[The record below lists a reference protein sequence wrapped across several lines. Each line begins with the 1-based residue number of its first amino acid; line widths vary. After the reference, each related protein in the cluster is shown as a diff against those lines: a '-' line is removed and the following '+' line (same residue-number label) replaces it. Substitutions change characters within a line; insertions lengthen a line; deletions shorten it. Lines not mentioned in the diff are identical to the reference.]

1 MFKTWAA
8 LCGALILAAG
18 TADAAGLRG
27 EYVEARTNDVFTGPC
42 FSNAEV
48 YTTGHQAVIAWKVTE
63 GSYKGVDLAG
73 LAVAAA
79 VRGTSTFEADQ
90 PDQAQAV
97 LIVDKMATPAQREAL
112 VAMAKSLGGDRLKN
126 VVAVRDSV
134 IAMTVG
140 QHESESIAA
149 TPEHGHHA
157 MPQAPLR
164 LLLGPRAGRDRH
176 PAAQR
181 GRPKCGNEVLAYP
194 PLSKGVDVKPAYT
207 VNNSFRGQGLNT
219 RWDDQNARS
228 SMVGHFAL

>member
-1 MFKTWAA
+1 MFKKWAA
-8 LCGALILAAG
+8 LCGALVLAAG

-48 YTTGHQAVIAWKVTE
+48 YLTGHQAVIAWKVTE

-73 LAVAAA
+73 LTVAAA
-79 VRGTSTFEADQ
+79 MRGTSTFDADQ
-90 PDQAQAV
+90 PERAQSV
-97 LIVDKMATPAQREAL
+97 LIVDKKATPAQREAL

-134 IAMTVG
+134 ITMTVG
-140 QHESESIAA
+140 AHEAESASDA
-149 TPEHGHHA
+149 HGLHA
-157 MPQAPLR
+157 MPQAP
-164 LLLGPRAGRDRH
+164 RAFFWAPGL
-176 PAAQR
+176 AEIVT
-181 GRPKCGNEVLAYP
+181 RPLNEDDHKCGNETLAYP

-207 VNNSFRGQGLNT
+207 VNNSFRGQGLDT

>member
-1 MFKTWAA
+1 MFKSLAA

-63 GSYKGVDLAG
+63 GSFKGVDLAG

-79 VRGTSTFEADQ
+79 VRGTSTFDADQ

-97 LIVDKMATPAQREAL
+97 LIVDKKATPAQREAL

-140 QHESESIAA
+140 QHESESASQ
-149 TPEHGHHA
+149 EHGHHA
-157 MPQAPLR
+157 MPQAP
-164 LLLGPRAGRDRH
+164 RAFFWAPGL
-176 PAAQR
+176 AEIVT
-181 GRPKCGNEVLAYP
+181 RPLNEDDHKCGNEVLAYP

-228 SMVGHFAL
+228 SMVGSFAL

>member
-97 LIVDKMATPAQREAL
+97 LIVDKQATPAQREAL

-140 QHESESIAA
+140 QHESESASR
-149 TPEHGHHA
+149 EHGLHA
-157 MPQAPLR
+157 MPQAP
-164 LLLGPRAGRDRH
+164 RAFFWAPGL
-176 PAAQR
+176 AEIVT
-181 GRPKCGNEVLAYP
+181 RPLNEDDHKCGNEVLAYP

-207 VNNSFRGQGLNT
+207 VNNTFRGQGLNT

-228 SMVGHFAL
+228 SMVGSFAL

>member
-1 MFKTWAA
+1 MFKAWAA

-48 YTTGHQAVIAWKVTE
+48 YLTGHQAVIAWKVTE
-63 GSYKGVDLAG
+63 GSFKGVDLAG
-73 LAVAAA
+73 LTVAAA
-79 VRGTSTFEADQ
+79 VRGTSTFDADQ
-90 PDQAQAV
+90 PDQAQSV
-97 LIVDKMATPAQREAL
+97 LIVDKKATPAQREAL

-134 IAMTVG
+134 ISMMVEHNDADSAS
-140 QHESESIAA
+140 Q
-149 TPEHGHHA
+149 EHGLHA
-157 MPQAPLR
+157 MPRA
-164 LLLGPRAGRDRH
+164 PRANFWAPGL
-176 PAAQR
+176 AEIVT
-181 GRPKCGNEVLAYP
+181 RPLNEDDHKCGNEVLAYP